1 MPQEWQ
7 VQGVSGHGQRP
18 LVYIV
23 AGDLQANLALVVEP
37 PGDDAVDLAEQVD
50 QRQLRQQDD
59 TLLVVAASNGAVLNL
74 QPDL

>member
-1 MPQEWQ
+1 M
-7 VQGVSGHGQRP
+7 
-18 LVYIV
+18 